1 MAIKVIFIL
10 LYSILILGTIRGESS
25 LSDYYEL
32 SDSLQIMED
41 TVAKIDDENR
51 QIKNEIEKIKQSPS
65 YARRV
70 LRDKYHITDDNEEI
84 VFFAD

>member
-70 LRDKYHITDDNEEI
+70 LRDKYHITDENEEI